1 MNVNIQG
8 APIYFEIPILGGIP
22 ITATLVV
29 SWGVM
34 LVLTLVCIWLT
45 HDLKVRNI
53 SKRQAIAEKIVIT
66 AQNFVRNNMGEAWM
80 RYVPFVSTIF
90 AMSIFSSLS
99 SLVGLWPPT
108 ADVSTTLAW
117 GIVVFVIIT
126 YTKLRTNGLLGYLKG
141 FCDPIFVMAPFNVL
155 GEVFTPI
162 SMAFRHFGNVAGGG
176 VITSILYT
184 ALGLASTALL
194 NLVSST
200 IVVPIVVLALGV
212 LLFVLGKKQGK
223 TVRWV
228 FGIVF
233 IVIGVLGL
241 LQYTSILSGV
251 PILQFGIPAVL
262 SVYFDLFSG
271 FVQAFVF
278 SLLSMV
284 YIAGAC
290 PPPEEAAQ
298 A

>member
-53 SKRQAIAEKIVIT
+53 SKRQAVAEKIVIT
-66 AQNFVRNNMGEAWM
+66 AENFVRNNMGEAWM

-126 YTKLRTNGLLGYLKG
+126 FTKLKTNGLLGYLKG

-162 SMAFRHFGNVAGGG
+162 SMAFRHFGNIAGGS
-176 VITSILYT
+176 VLTSLVYSALAT
-184 ALGLASTALL
+184 VSAAVLGLVGKSVIVGVLVLTVGAALL
-194 NLVSST
+194 YSGVKT
-200 IVVPIVVLALGV
+200 KKLAR
-212 LLFVLGKKQGK
+212 KI
-223 TVRWV
+223 

-233 IVIGVLGL
+233 AVTGALSLLGL
-241 LQYTSILSGV
+241 TGVPYLEVGVPGILS
-251 PILQFGIPAVL
+251 L
-262 SVYFDLFSG
+262 YFDIFSSG
-271 FVQAFVF
+271 VQALVF
-278 SLLSMV
+278 SLLTMV
-284 YIAGAC
+284 YVGNAC
-290 PPPEEAAQ
+290 PPPEKA
-298 A
+298 

>member
-108 ADVSTTLAW
+108 AD
-117 GIVVFVIIT
+117 G
-126 YTKLRTNGLLGYLKG
+126 
-141 FCDPIFVMAPFNVL
+141 
-155 GEVFTPI
+155 
-162 SMAFRHFGNVAGGG
+162 
-176 VITSILYT
+176 
-184 ALGLASTALL
+184 ALSY
-194 NLVSST
+194 S
-200 IVVPIVVLALGV
+200 
-212 LLFVLGKKQGK
+212 
-223 TVRWV
+223 
-228 FGIVF
+228 
-233 IVIGVLGL
+233 
-241 LQYTSILSGV
+241 
-251 PILQFGIPAVL
+251 
-262 SVYFDLFSG
+262 
-271 FVQAFVF
+271 
-278 SLLSMV
+278 SLLHIRSSGPT
-284 YIAGAC
+284 AFSATSRASAT
-290 PPPEEAAQ
+290 PSS
-298 A
+298 

>member
-53 SKRQAIAEKIVIT
+53 SKRQAVAEKIVIT
-66 AQNFVRNNMGEAWM
+66 AENFVRNNMGEAWM

-126 YTKLRTNGLLGYLKG
+126 FTKLKTNGLLGYLKG
-141 FCDPIFVMAPFNVL
+141 FCDPTRVQILSLLAEREMCVTDIAEATQV
-155 GEVFTPI
+155 TQSAI
-162 SMAFRHFGNVAGGG
+162 SHQLRLLKQMQLIKFRREGKN
-176 VITSILYT
+176 ILYS
-184 ALGLASTALL
+184 LADDH
-194 NLVSST
+194 V
-200 IVVPIVVLALGV
+200 
-212 LLFVLGKKQGK
+212 
-223 TVRWV
+223 
-228 FGIVF
+228 
-233 IVIGVLGL
+233 
-241 LQYTSILSGV
+241 YT
-251 PILQFGIPAVL
+251 ILQMGMEHIL
-262 SVYFDLFSG
+262 
-271 FVQAFVF
+271 
-278 SLLSMV
+278 
-284 YIAGAC
+284 
-290 PPPEEAAQ
+290 E
-298 A
+298 

>member
-162 SMAFRHFGNVAGGG
+162 SMAFRHFGNIVSGT
-176 VITSILYT
+176 VISTLVYA
-184 ALGLASTALL
+184 AL
-194 NLVSST
+194 
-200 IVVPIVVLALGV
+200 VVLHHPRRHRGV
-212 LLFVLGKKQGK
+212 SGRDPVPHRRHPRRHLFVLRL
-223 TVRWV
+223 VRKLHAGV
-228 FGIVF
+228 HLLHADDDVHFHRGR
-233 IVIGVLGL
+233 VILAYL
-241 LQYTSILSGV
+241 IY
-251 PILQFGIPAVL
+251 
-262 SVYFDLFSG
+262 Y
-271 FVQAFVF
+271 
-278 SLLSMV
+278 
-284 YIAGAC
+284 
-290 PPPEEAAQ
+290 AASCRR
-298 A
+298 